1 MFKELYN
8 KIKEWIMSLYLGKDT
23 YGNNILHIA
32 TGTVSQSSMS
42 NGAKLSNTIYHT
54 GLNITEVI
62 TTYTLSTPTTVNTS
76 ISFPSDLT
84 NYISSSS
91 FSVFFFVR
99 DNSTYKYVESGL
111 TGYAVTAYGMSL
123 SNINSAGWA
132 SYSSLFSYTRF
143 LSSDCKVIVCKNSS
157 PLTGSIL
164 IDSGGVKI
172 GGVNL
177 AAKSYL
183 ILNSSS
189 GGFSSYYNGNITSTS
204 KTTGTKILL
213 DNKSLIVDGT
223 TKIISDSVLS
233 RVHASYHGN
242 VSWVGS
248 AGSISCVF
256 SGVDTN
262 IAGSV
267 TVRIPISVGWVD
279 YGSGRSQSTSGTLL
293 HTFQLSINSVSEI
306 GGGFPYAYHRVTWNK
321 DSKTLTVTF
330 DRMTNEIAF
339 EYIGSSSFQSNY
351 YVM

>member
-1 MFKELYN
+1 
-8 KIKEWIMSLYLGKDT
+8 MSLYIGKDT
-23 YGNNILHIA
+23 YGRNILHIA
-32 TGTVSQSSMS
+32 TGTVSQSLMS

-62 TTYTLSTPTTVNTS
+62 TTYTLSTPTAVNAF

-84 NYISSSS
+84 NYINSAS

-99 DNSTYKYVESGL
+99 DNHTYKYVESGL
-111 TGYAVTAYGMSL
+111 TGYAVTAYGMNL
-123 SNINSAGWA
+123 SDINSGEWS

-143 LSSDCKVIVCKNSS
+143 LSSVCKVIVCKNSS

-233 RVHASYHGN
+233 RVHASYYGN

-248 AGSISCVF
+248 AGAISCVF
-256 SGVDTN
+256 NSVDTS
-262 IAGSV
+262 ISGSV
-267 TVRIPISVGWVD
+267 TVRIPISVWWEE
-279 YGSGRSQSTSGTLL
+279 YGSGDSQSASDTLL
-293 HTFQLSINSVSEI
+293 YTFQLSINSESEI

-321 DSKTLTVTF
+321 YSKTLTVTF
-330 DRMTNEIAF
+330 DRMTSEIAF
-339 EYIGSSSFQSNY
+339 NYIGSSSFQSNY

>member
-1 MFKELYN
+1 
-8 KIKEWIMSLYLGKDT
+8 MSLYIGKDNN
-23 YGNNILHIA
+23 GSNILHIA
-32 TGTVSQSSMS
+32 TGTVSQSLMS
-42 NGAKLSNTIYHT
+42 NGTKLSNTIYHT

-62 TTYTLSTPTTVNTS
+62 KTYTLSTPTAVNTF

-84 NYISSSS
+84 DYISSASY
-91 FSVFFFVR
+91 SVFFFIR
-99 DNSTYKYVESGL
+99 DNTTYKYVESGL
-111 TGYAVTAYGMSL
+111 TGYAVTAWGMSL
-123 SNINSAGWA
+123 NIINQAGWS

-143 LSSDCKVIVCKNSS
+143 LSSICNVIVCKNSA
-157 PLTGSIL
+157 PLTGNIL
-164 IDSGGVKI
+164 IDSEGVKI

-204 KTTGTKILL
+204 KAIGTKILL

-248 AGSISCVF
+248 AGAISCVF
-256 SGVDTN
+256 SSVDTS
-262 IAGSV
+262 ISGSV
-267 TVRIPISVGWVD
+267 TVRIPISVGWEV
-279 YGSGRSQSTSGTLL
+279 YSEGNSQSGSGTLL
-293 HTFQLSINSVSEI
+293 YTFQLSINSVSEI
-306 GGGFPYAYHRVTWNK
+306 GGGFPYAYHKITWNK
-321 DSKTLTVTF
+321 ASKTLTVTF
-330 DRMTNEIAF
+330 DRMTDQIAF